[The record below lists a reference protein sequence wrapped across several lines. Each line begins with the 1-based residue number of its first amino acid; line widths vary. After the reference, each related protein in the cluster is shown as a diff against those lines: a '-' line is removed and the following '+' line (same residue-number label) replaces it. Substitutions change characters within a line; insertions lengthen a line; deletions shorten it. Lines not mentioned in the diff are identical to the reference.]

1 MSKKPIANLGGLV
14 TVDAPSSV
22 DVSHTLA
29 PQPTGLSPTD
39 VAPSAVP
46 RAVKPPAVKL
56 KKAGFLVHP
65 RALQQFDILKAEL
78 AGDDRKN
85 VGVRLIGEALNLLF
99 TKYGK
104 PTVHL
109 DI

>member
-1 MSKKPIANLGGLV
+1 M

>member
-1 MSKKPIANLGGLV
+1 MSKKPIANLGGLM
-14 TVDAPSSV
+14 TVEAPSSV

-29 PQPTGLSPTD
+29 PQQVGLSPTD

>member
-29 PQPTGLSPTD
+29 PQPTD

-104 PTVHL
+104 PTVYL

>member
-1 MSKKPIANLGGLV
+1 MSKKPIANLGGLM
-14 TVDAPSSV
+14 TVAAPSSV

-29 PQPTGLSPTD
+29 PQPVGLSPTD

>member
-46 RAVKPPAVKL
+46 RAVKL

>member
-85 VGVRLIGEALNLLF
+85 VGVRADWRGSQPAL
-99 TKYGK
+99 
-104 PTVHL
+104 HE
-109 DI
+109 IR